1 MGKTCYFI
9 GHRYGDVNIERLV
22 AEIERHIV
30 EYGVD
35 WWNTRAEKSIFK

>member
-35 WWNTRAEKSIFK
+35 W